1 MIVGENKK
9 EVIKNIEKAV
19 DKKEFNQKV
28 EISDPKLTSE
38 EKSKIVKRYL
48 KNRNKLTFKT
58 KTKIAKSTISFLT
71 KVLEKDTQIV
81 GEENIKDIKGGAIIT
96 SNHFNPLDNLIIQKL
111 AKEVCKKRLYII
123 GQETNLA
130 MTGMIGFFMNY
141 SDIIPI
147 SNQISY
153 MKKEFPEVIKEKLQ
167 KGNLILIYPEQEMWF
182 NYKKPRPLK
191 EGAYYF
197 AAKNNVPIISCFVEM
212 VETDKK
218 DTEEFNKVNY
228 ILHILKPIYPNA
240 NKTVK
245 ENSEIMM
252 ETDYNQKKEAYEKAY
267 NRELNYVFE
276 INEDIAGLVTHK

>member
-228 ILHILKPIYPNA
+228 ILHILKPIYPDA